1 MPPAN
6 ANWLAPLSTR
16 RLVSDST
23 QVANLL
29 LRLYQYLPASLIE
42 RRDEKH
48 AALKAIAASSETVLD
63 RELLRQLAARQ
74 HALLEAL
81 TPLGYVPVPGT
92 RLKLTSNL
100 TCGLSTPNLV
110 ERGMTLLR
118 PHGVPVLPGSSVKGA
133 IAAHLAEILA
143 GKLHLSDPERDR
155 ALKEAGLLELFG
167 YAAEGGERG
176 KAGEA
181 VFFDALP
188 EAATLRVDI
197 TTPHHAR
204 YYQGKEAA
212 AAGFETPNPLPFLTV
227 EEDSVFRFPIALK
240 PGAAWRAPDEAARS
254 RLGEFEISTFGKLEE
269 FLSDALASTGKYKG
283 FGAQTNVGF
292 GRFVRAGA

>member
-1 MPPAN
+1 MPA
-6 ANWLAPLSTR
+6 AQVNWLAPRSTR
-16 RLVSDST
+16 ELVSDSS

-29 LRLYQYLPASLIE
+29 LRLYQYLPASLME
-42 RRDEKH
+42 RRDRKH
-48 AALKAIAASSETVLD
+48 DALKAIAASSSTVLD
-63 RELLRQLAARQ
+63 RRLLQELAARQ
-74 HALLEAL
+74 NALLDAL
-81 TPLGYVPVPGT
+81 RSLGYTPVPGT

-110 ERGMTLLR
+110 ERGMTLAR
-118 PHGVPVLPGSSVKGA
+118 PHGVPVIPGSSVKGA
-133 IAAHLAEILA
+133 VAAHLAEILA
-143 GKLHLSDPERDR
+143 GELHLSNPERDR

-188 EAATLRVDI
+188 EAATLQVDI

-212 AAGFETPNPLPFLTV
+212 ATGFETPNPLPFLTV
-227 EEDSVFRFPIALK
+227 AEGSVFQFPIAVK
-240 PGAAWRAPDEAARS
+240 PGAGWRAPAEAARS
-254 RLGEFEISTFGKLEE
+254 RLGKFEILKFGTAGE
-269 FLSDALASTGKYKG
+269 FLSDALASTGRYKG

-292 GRFVRAGA
+292 GRFVRAEA